1 MQNVI
6 VSDTSCLILFYKIGE
21 LELLHKVF
29 GRIIITEAVA
39 KEFKKLIPHWI
50 DIINPTTNLH
60 IELQGFLGAGEATS
74 ISLAKEFKEA
84 LLIIDE
90 SKGRKV
96 AKELGIAIT
105 GSLGVLLAAKNKDII
120 SSLKPIIQRISA
132 TDFRFSEDLIKT
144 VLQLAKED

>member
-6 VSDTSCLILFYKIGE
+6 VSDTSCLILFYNIDE
-21 LELLHKVF
+21 LELLHKIF
-29 GRIIITEAVA
+29 GRIIITETVA

-60 IELQGFLGAGEATS
+60 IELQDFLDGGEATS
-74 ISLAKEFKEA
+74 ISLATEFKEA

-105 GSLGVLLAAKNKDII
+105 GSLGALLAEKIKVLLAPSSQSFKEFQLLILDSQKN
-120 SSLKPIIQRISA
+120 LLR
-132 TDFRFSEDLIKT
+132 RFSN
-144 VLQLAKED
+144 

>member
-39 KEFKKLIPHWI
+39 EEFKNQIPHWI

-60 IELQGFLGAGEATS
+60 IELQGFLDAGEATS
-74 ISLAKEFKEA
+74 ISLATEFKEA

-96 AKELGIAIT
+96 AKELGISIT
-105 GSLGVLLAAKNKDII
+105 GSLGVLLAAKIKV
-120 SSLKPIIQRISA
+120 SLAP
-132 TDFRFSEDLIKT
+132 
-144 VLQLAKED
+144 